1 MKVSELKE
9 KTVSELETILIDL
22 RKSQFELRM
31 QLATGQLSK
40 NHMVKVTRRD
50 VARVKT
56 IINEKK
62 VGASS

>member
-9 KTVSELETILIDL
+9 KSVSELETMLIDL

-40 NHMVKVTRRD
+40 NHTIKATRRD

>member
-9 KTVSELETILIDL
+9 KSVSELETMLIDL

-40 NHMVKVTRRD
+40 NHMIKATRRD

-62 VGASS
+62 LGASS